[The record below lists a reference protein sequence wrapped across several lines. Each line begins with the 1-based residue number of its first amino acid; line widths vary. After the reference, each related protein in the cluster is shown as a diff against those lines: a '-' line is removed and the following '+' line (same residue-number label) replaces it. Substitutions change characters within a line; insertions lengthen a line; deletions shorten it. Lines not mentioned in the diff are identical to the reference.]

1 MLFRRLNISRGH
13 HLEIFI
19 HHLLYLATHV
29 GTIGYGMCIICT
41 YDLIVVVAKYAT
53 TTYPPHVDIP
63 ATVAF
68 IFDTSNLPHI
78 ITCAFLHRLHDK

>member
-1 MLFRRLNISRGH
+1 MLFKSLNIPNGRR
-13 HLEIFI
+13 LEIFI

-29 GTIGYGMCIICT
+29 GTIGCGMCVIRT

-53 TTYPPHVDIP
+53 TTNPPHVNIP

-68 IFDTSNLPHI
+68 FSTHP
-78 ITCAFLHRLHDK
+78 TCLI